1 MLRHEVRVDVRE
13 PIERPGRA
21 KGREVFWGLGWSLN
35 TTAAGDVVHH
45 SGANSTGFRCF
56 GQFSPGRGTGI
67 VILTNG
73 LGGGELWTRLVS
85 AVGDL

>member
-1 MLRHEVRVDVRE
+1 MRE

-21 KGREVFWGLGWSLN
+21 RGTDVFWGLGWSLN
-35 TTAAGDVVHH
+35 STAAGDVVHH
-45 SGANSTGFRCF
+45 SGANSTGFRSF
-56 GQFSPGRGTGI
+56 GQFSPGRGSGI

-85 AVGDL
+85 AIGDL